1 MQGYVQMVDVRK
13 ESLERT
19 KISFDPRYSIKFL
32 PPEKL
37 VKNCPRVK
45 FFEPILKLAYSQTR
59 SPQTRSASQTCTS
72 STRTFFL
79 ALRIW
84 VPKMPV
90 HRFKRILS
98 PFIIIFFDS
107 FEIFSDW

>member
-1 MQGYVQMVDVRK
+1 MQGYVQMGDVRK

-19 KISFDPRYSIKFL
+19 KISFDPSYSIKFL

-59 SPQTRSASQTCTS
+59 SLQFASQTCTS

-90 HRFKRILS
+90 HRFKRI
-98 PFIIIFFDS
+98 F
-107 FEIFSDW
+107 